1 MCSHMAKNNF
11 QANNNNNKQRQLQLQ
26 FPSRG
31 SSVRIIFLCSSSKP
45 NTVPQTWPQGFKP
58 RLGCSLF
65 GIELL
70 WSVSINYPDF
80 TTVHS
85 VPLFR
90 VCRVITG
97 RTCLKLLFS
106 RWQSSNTQ
114 ELVSPTMC
122 LPHAGAYTEHLG
134 FTEHRA
140 ATGLAALQWVM
151 VKVLAEEEKL
161 QIPGTQKANT
171 LYLKEKLC
179 WPDTGFD
186 CRWARFLQPE
196 GGDVGLKELN
206 PDWMWSRS
214 KVQSVQLW
222 EREKEWKVNRL
233 DSEVCVAAFDESRQ
247 SAAAQWQGDLPRQRS
262 SQHSQI
268 LFSCLLTEKCRVW
281 PLFVACIFIR

>member
-11 QANNNNNKQRQLQLQ
+11 QANNNNNNKQRQLQLQ

-80 TTVHS
+80 TTVRS

-122 LPHAGAYTEHLG
+122 LPHAGAYIHWTLRL
-134 FTEHRA
+134 HRA
-140 ATGLAALQWVM
+140 QSCYRPGCAAVGHGQSTAWGREASDSWDPESKHSVFEG
-151 VKVLAEEEKL
+151 KAVL
-161 QIPGTQKANT
+161 T
-171 LYLKEKLC
+171 
-179 WPDTGFD
+179 
-186 CRWARFLQPE
+186 R
-196 GGDVGLKELN
+196 
-206 PDWMWSRS
+206 
-214 KVQSVQLW
+214 
-222 EREKEWKVNRL
+222 
-233 DSEVCVAAFDESRQ
+233 
-247 SAAAQWQGDLPRQRS
+247 
-262 SQHSQI
+262 H
-268 LFSCLLTEKCRVW
+268 RVW
-281 PLFVACIFIR
+281 LQMGPFPAARGGRCGIEGVESWLDVEQI